1 MPPTPELLIERV
13 LYRFYRYMKKRIG
26 EFDEVITI
34 KATIDDI
41 FDNDDELI
49 SEFNLLTRKKAFR
62 NHFSSIL
69 HIDFQRAHRTV
80 EVIFSRM
87 TDLEP
92 RKSNEG
98 RNAIINLYKDV
109 VFYSQPATV
118 SASSSSSSSVSVLS
132 SSLIPPPTQEPAP
145 PPSPSA
151 PSPIPM
157 DELDD
162 RNPSGTTR
170 AKKNTTC

>member
-69 HIDFQRAHRTV
+69 H
-80 EVIFSRM
+80 
-87 TDLEP
+87 
-92 RKSNEG
+92 
-98 RNAIINLYKDV
+98 
-109 VFYSQPATV
+109 
-118 SASSSSSSSVSVLS
+118 
-132 SSLIPPPTQEPAP
+132 
-145 PPSPSA
+145 
-151 PSPIPM
+151 
-157 DELDD
+157 
-162 RNPSGTTR
+162 
-170 AKKNTTC
+170 